1 MVPHDTMSAVMEFL
15 DSYRTAFESYDT
27 EAIVEHYAFPCAITG
42 DSETIAPILFE
53 GAEQC
58 SAGVNYVLSLHRAI
72 GVTQGQPLLLE
83 ITELSPRLAGM
94 MIRYQMQDRRG
105 EPLYDFQGFYSLAR
119 TAAGYRIAAIC
130 HNQIP
135 RLLACAG
142 KPSIPV
148 S

>member
-1 MVPHDTMSAVMEFL
+1 MVSHDTVSAVMEFL
-15 DSYRTAFESYDT
+15 DSYRTAFEGYDT
-27 EAIVEHYAFPCAITG
+27 EAIVEHFAFPCAITA
-42 DSETIAPILFE
+42 DSEIIAPVVFE

-58 SAGVNYVLSLHRAI
+58 SAGVNHVLSLHRAI
-72 GVTQGQPLLLE
+72 GVSQGKPLLLE
-83 ITELSPRLAGM
+83 ITELSPRLAGLM
-94 MIRYQMQDRRG
+94 LRYQMQDRDG
-105 EPLYDFQGFYSLAR
+105 KPLYDFQGFYSLAR

-142 KPSIPV
+142 KPSISV

>member
-42 DSETIAPILFE
+42 DSETIAPILFD